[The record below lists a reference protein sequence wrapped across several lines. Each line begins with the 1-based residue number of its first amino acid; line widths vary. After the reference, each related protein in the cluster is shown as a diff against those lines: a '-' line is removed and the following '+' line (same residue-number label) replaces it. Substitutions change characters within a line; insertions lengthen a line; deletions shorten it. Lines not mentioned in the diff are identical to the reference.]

1 MIYRIDQDNYSDG
14 FRKIISNKHYYGIQ
28 NVPNGEKWYWDID
41 TASVNPEKILADFQ
55 NNYSTYYEIC
65 QKFVNDINSFQD
77 FIKNAESNAD
87 FEKFRENL
95 FSSVSLDNQRYY
107 VIGDIVNGYM
117 INSHNS
123 IMFDFLDNHQKDN
136 AIKLFISN
144 KTIIQDQFGN
154 KIFWNNLKEARIAV
168 YAQSYFNS
176 KRGEIQLDAISVNI
190 LGPCSREAVY
200 NELAELYPA
209 REHQEL
215 SLDNPY
221 PHIALIAGDNHGKK
235 DFDSKINK
243 KLKEKNC
250 IKFVK
255 TNMSDIQAIVS
266 VIEEENHQQDVD
278 IIAIVRGGGNVEDM
292 CIYNNKLL
300 LDAVRDSK
308 IPIITGIG
316 HEDDQI
322 LAKRVA
328 VYGASTPTDA
338 ANYINRIIGKFWDK
352 DKKIRTE
359 NKQKSYLD
367 LKEENQNLEEENQNL
382 KEENQQLKAE
392 IKRLKNRGIFSR
404 LVNR

>member
-41 TASVNPEKILADFQ
+41 TASVNLEKILADFQ

-65 QKFVNDINSFQD
+65 QKFVNDITSFQD

-87 FEKFRENL
+87 FAKFRENL

-117 INSHNS
+117 LNSHNC

-144 KTIIQDQFGN
+144 KTIIQDKFGN
-154 KIFWNNLKEARIAV
+154 KIFWNNLGEARIAV

-255 TNMSDIQAIVS
+255 TNMCDIQAIVS
-266 VIEEENHQQDVD
+266 AIEEENHQQDVD
-278 IIAIVRGGGNVEDM
+278 VIVIVRGGGSAEDM
-292 CIYNNKLL
+292 CIYNDRLL
-300 LDAVRDSK
+300 LDAIQNSP
-308 IPIITGIG
+308 IPIVVGIG
-316 HEDDQI
+316 HQDDKI
-322 LAKRVA
+322 LADRVA
-328 VYGASTPTDA
+328 AYGASTPTDA
-338 ANYINRIIGKFWDK
+338 ANCINRAIGKIWNEINQKNTKSTK
-352 DKKIRTE
+352 DDNKNIPKPNNESGCFMNLIHKIAIIWLIWSIIR
-359 NKQKSYLD
+359 YLFD
-367 LKEENQNLEEENQNL
+367 L
-382 KEENQQLKAE
+382 
-392 IKRLKNRGIFSR
+392 
-404 LVNR
+404 

>member
-144 KTIIQDQFGN
+144 KTIIQDKFGN
-154 KIFWNNLKEARIAV
+154 KIFWNNLGEARIAV

-209 REHQEL
+209 REHKEL

-255 TNMSDIQAIVS
+255 TNMCDIQAIVS
-266 VIEEENHQQDVD
+266 AIEEENHQQDVD
-278 IIAIVRGGGNVEDM
+278 VIVIVRGGGSAEDM
-292 CIYNNKLL
+292 CIYNDRLL
-300 LDAVRDSK
+300 LDAIQNSK
-308 IPIITGIG
+308 IPIVVGIG
-316 HEDDQI
+316 HQDDKI
-322 LAKRVA
+322 LADRVA
-328 VYGASTPTDA
+328 AYGASTPTDA
-338 ANYINRIIGKFWDK
+338 ANCINRAIGKIWSEINQKNTKSTK
-352 DKKIRTE
+352 DDNKNIPKPNNESGCFMNLINKIAIIWLIWSIIR
-359 NKQKSYLD
+359 YLFD
-367 LKEENQNLEEENQNL
+367 L
-382 KEENQQLKAE
+382 
-392 IKRLKNRGIFSR
+392 
-404 LVNR
+404 